1 MPVLPDVESRIVFP
15 GTSAP
20 RASPSSTILS
30 AGRSLTEPPGLN
42 PSSLP
47 KMRTPGASPSRTLR
61 SSTSGVLPTS
71 WSADGTV
78 SGPVAGDVGRASAAR
93 AVDIR
98 GLPPPG
104 DRGYDRELVTGL
116 ERGVEVLQEA
126 DVLAVHEDVHEP
138 PHLPVLVTDA
148 LLEPGVAALE
158 VVDQR
163 GDRPPVGLDSAGAAR
178 VLAERRRNLD
188 LNHDDPSSF
197 QLPATLAVRCPLSR
211 V

>member
-1 MPVLPDVESRIVFP
+1 MPVLPEVESRMVLP

-30 AGRSLTEPPGLN
+30 AGRSLTDPPGLN

-47 KMRTPGASPSRTLR
+47 KMRTPGASPSRIFR

-78 SGPVAGDVGRASAAR
+78 SGPVGRASAAR

-104 DRGYDRELVTGL
+104 DRGHDRQLVARL
-116 ERGVEVLQEA
+116 ERGVEVLQET

-138 PHLPVLVTDA
+138 PHLPALVTDA

-158 VVDQR
+158 IVDQR
-163 GDRPPVGLDSAGAAR
+163 GDRPPIRFDSAGAAR
-178 VLAERRRNLD
+178 VLAKRRRDLD

-197 QLPATLAVRCPLSR
+197 QLPTALAVRSPLSR